1 MNAQNAPQT
10 ARRAQQDMADE
21 DTPFIRNCWYVACFS
36 SDVEDGKLFSRVL
49 LGEPV
54 VFYRLRDRTVA
65 AMKDRCPHR
74 SFPLSAGRLVDDEIV
89 CGYHGMRYR
98 SDGRCT
104 SVPTQQR
111 AAGAITTRAYV
122 VVEQA
127 PLVWI
132 WIGDPAHAATTTP
145 PTEHWM
151 LENSSW
157 ASSRSYLK
165 VASSYVF
172 LHENL
177 LDLSHLTF
185 LHANTFG
192 TPDYALAPY
201 ETHIGADVIEVKRAV
216 QPTRL
221 PPMYAEPLGLTDVD
235 AARIV
240 TSTYKTPGLSIS
252 AVVLRDLTKPE
263 ATREDHHIRTAQL
276 VTPCDRDHVHYHFVV
291 SRDFAT
297 GSTDVT
303 DFILE
308 SLLAAFAEDVFALE
322 SIAKTRQLDPD
333 PHFREFS
340 VASDRAGVTLRR
352 WLLKR
357 ALAEREPTTLEA
369 APA

>member
-1 MNAQNAPQT
+1 MNAQPDSSQR
-10 ARRAQQDMADE
+10 ARAHLADE
-21 DTPFIRNCWYVACFS
+21 TTPFIRNCWYVACFS
-36 SDVEDGKLFSRVL
+36 TDLEEGKLFARVL

-54 VFYRLRDRTVA
+54 VLYRLRDHRLV

-74 SFPLSAGRLVDDEIV
+74 SFPLSAGRLINDELE
-89 CGYHGMRYR
+89 CGYHGLRYS

-104 SVPTQQR
+104 LVPTQDR
-111 AAGAITTRAYV
+111 APSAIKVQTYV

-132 WIGDPAHAATTTP
+132 WMGDPTVGLSTAP
-145 PTEHWM
+145 PSEDWM
-151 LENSSW
+151 LASSSW
-157 ASSRSYLK
+157 SSARSYLK

-192 TPDYALAPY
+192 TPDYARAPY
-201 ETHIGADVIEVKRAV
+201 ETCIGSDTIEVKRNV

-221 PPMYAEPLGLTDVD
+221 PPMYAEPLNMTGVD

-252 AVVLRDLTKPE
+252 AVVLRDLTKSE
-263 ATREDHHIRTAQL
+263 TERVDHHIRTAQL

-291 SRDFAT
+291 SRDFAISSEEVS
-297 GSTDVT
+297 G
-303 DFILE
+303 FIMKA
-308 SLLAAFAEDVFALE
+308 LLAAFAEDVFALE
-322 SIAKTRQLDPD
+322 SIAKNRQLDP
-333 PHFREFS
+333 EFQFQEYS
-340 VASDRAGVTLRR
+340 VASDKAGVTLRR
-352 WLLKR
+352 WLLR
-357 ALAEREPTTLEA
+357 SALAEQPA
-369 APA
+369 AAGASSHS

>member
-1 MNAQNAPQT
+1 MNSQHASENP
-10 ARRAQQDMADE
+10 RRSPEDTADE

-36 SDVEDGKLFSRVL
+36 DDLEEGRLFPRVL

-54 VFYRLRDRTVA
+54 VLYRLRDRTVV

-74 SFPLSAGRLVDDEIV
+74 SFPLSAGRLVDDEII

-104 SVPTQQR
+104 LVPTQR
-111 AAGAITTRAYV
+111 STPGAIRTLTYV
-122 VVEQA
+122 VIEQA
-127 PLVWI
+127 PLIWI
-132 WIGDPAHAATTTP
+132 WMGDPARAAASTP
-145 PTEHWM
+145 PSEHWM
-151 LENSSW
+151 LADSSW
-157 ASSRSYLK
+157 AASRSYLK
-165 VASSYVF
+165 VGSSYVF

-201 ETHIGADVIEVKRAV
+201 ETRIDADVIEVRRAV

-221 PPMYAEPLGLTDVD
+221 PPIYAEPLGLNGVD

-240 TSTYKTPGLSIS
+240 TSTYRTPGLSIS

-263 ATREDHHIRTAQL
+263 VARIDHNIRTAQL

-297 GSTDVT
+297 GSAEVT
-303 DFILE
+303 EFILK
-308 SLLAAFAEDVFALE
+308 SILAAFAEDVFALE
-322 SIAKTRQLDPD
+322 SIAKTRQLDPE

-357 ALAEREPTTLEA
+357 ALEEGEPSARES
-369 APA
+369 APV

>member
-1 MNAQNAPQT
+1 
-10 ARRAQQDMADE
+10 
-21 DTPFIRNCWYVACFS
+21 
-36 SDVEDGKLFSRVL
+36 
-49 LGEPV
+49 
-54 VFYRLRDRTVA
+54 
-65 AMKDRCPHR
+65 
-74 SFPLSAGRLVDDEIV
+74 
-89 CGYHGMRYR
+89 MRYR

-104 SVPTQQR
+104 LVPTHQR
-111 AAGAITTRAYV
+111 APGAITTRTYV

-132 WIGDPAHAATTTP
+132 WMGDPARAAAGAP

-151 LENSSW
+151 LADSSW

-165 VASSYVF
+165 VASNYVF

-185 LHANTFG
+185 LHASTFG

-201 ETHIGADVIEVKRAV
+201 ETHIGADVIEVKRTV

-221 PPMYAEPLGLTDVD
+221 PPMYAEPLGLTGVD

-252 AVVLRDLTKPE
+252 AVLLRDLTKSE
-263 ATREDHHIRTAQL
+263 VTREDHHIATAQL
-276 VTPCDRDHVHYHFVV
+276 VTPYDRDHVHYHFVV

-297 GSTDVT
+297 GSVDVT
-303 DFILE
+303 DFIHK

-352 WLLKR
+352 WLLR
-357 ALAEREPTTLEA
+357 GALAEREASAREP
-369 APA
+369 APG

>member
-1 MNAQNAPQT
+1 LGFDELA
-10 ARRAQQDMADE
+10 ADE
-21 DTPFIRNCWYVACFS
+21 GGGMSPALHGFGDFNILGVDAGDELRGIAAGNSEA
-36 SDVEDGKLFSRVL
+36 L
-49 LGEPV
+49 LQGLIAHEEE
-54 VFYRLRDRTVA
+54 LGD
-65 AMKDRCPHR
+65 PHR
-74 SFPLSAGRLVDDEIV
+74 AG
-89 CGYHGMRYR
+89 
-98 SDGRCT
+98 
-104 SVPTQQR
+104 
-111 AAGAITTRAYV
+111 
-122 VVEQA
+122 
-127 PLVWI
+127 
-132 WIGDPAHAATTTP
+132 TP

-151 LENSSW
+151 LADSTW

-165 VASSYVF
+165 VASNYVF

-185 LHANTFG
+185 LHASTFG

-221 PPMYAEPLGLTDVD
+221 PPIYAEPLGLTGVD

-252 AVVLRDLTKPE
+252 AVLLRDLTKSE
-263 ATREDHHIRTAQL
+263 ATRVDHHIRTAQL

-297 GSTDVT
+297 GSEDVT
-303 DFILE
+303 DFIQK
-308 SLLAAFAEDVFALE
+308 SILAAFAEDVFALE
-322 SIAKTRQLDPD
+322 SIAKTRELDSD
-333 PHFREFS
+333 PNFREFS

-357 ALAEREPTTLEA
+357 ALAEQEPPVREPA
-369 APA
+369 SA

>member
-1 MNAQNAPQT
+1 MNAQHAPEA
-10 ARRAQQDMADE
+10 ARRAQEDLADE
-21 DTPFIRNCWYVACFS
+21 NTPFIRNCWYVACFS
-36 SDVEDGKLFSRVL
+36 RDIEEGKLFSRVL

-54 VFYRLRDRTVA
+54 VLYRLRDKTVV

-74 SFPLSAGRLVDDEIV
+74 SFPLSAGRLVDDEVV

-104 SVPTQQR
+104 VVPSQQR
-111 AAGAITTRAYV
+111 APGAITAQTYV
-122 VVEQA
+122 VVEHA

-132 WIGDPAHAATTTP
+132 WMGDPARAAATPP
-145 PTEHWM
+145 PTEDWM
-151 LENSSW
+151 RADSSW
-157 ASSRSYLK
+157 ASSLGYLK

-192 TPDYALAPY
+192 TPDSALAPY
-201 ETHIGADVIEVKRAV
+201 ETRIDADVIEVKRTV

-221 PPMYAEPLGLTDVD
+221 PPIYAEPLGLTGVD

-252 AVVLRDLTKPE
+252 AVRLRDLTKSE
-263 ATREDHHIRTAQL
+263 AIRQDHHIRTAQL
-276 VTPCDRDHVHYHFVV
+276 VTPYDRENVNYHFVMA
-291 SRDFAT
+291 RDFAT
-297 GSTDVT
+297 GSEEVT
-303 DFILE
+303 GFIHQA
-308 SLLAAFAEDVFALE
+308 LLAAFAEDVFALE
-322 SIAKTRQLDPD
+322 SMTKIRQLDPD
-333 PHFREFS
+333 PGFREFS
-340 VASDRAGVTLRR
+340 VATDRAGVTLRR

-357 ALAEREPTTLEA
+357 ALAEREV
-369 APA
+369 PAGGPVPA

>member
-1 MNAQNAPQT
+1 MNTQHAPES
-10 ARRAQQDMADE
+10 ARRAQEDMADE

-36 SDVEDGKLFSRVL
+36 SDLEEGKLFSRL
-49 LGEPV
+49 LLNIPV
-54 VFYRLRDRTVA
+54 VIYRLRDRTVV

-104 SVPTQQR
+104 LVPTQQR
-111 AAGAITTRAYV
+111 APSAITTQTYV

-132 WIGDPAHAATTTP
+132 WMGDTARAAASTL

-151 LENSSW
+151 LANSPW
-157 ASSRSYLK
+157 AASRSYLR

-185 LHANTFG
+185 LHENSFG

-201 ETHIGADVIEVKRAV
+201 ETHVGTDVIEVKRSV

-221 PPMYAEPLGLTDVD
+221 PPIYAEPLGLTGVD

-240 TSTYKTPGLSIS
+240 TSTYRTPGLSIS

-263 ATREDHHIRTAQL
+263 ESRVDHHIRTAQL
-276 VTPCDRDHVHYHFVV
+276 VTPCDRGHVHYHFIVA
-291 SRDFAT
+291 RDFAT
-297 GSTDVT
+297 GSVDVT
-303 DFILE
+303 HFIHE
-308 SLLAAFAEDVFALE
+308 SILAAFAEDVFALE
-322 SIAKTRQLDPD
+322 SIAKVRQLDPEL
-333 PHFREFS
+333 HFREFS

-357 ALAEREPTTLEA
+357 ALAERESPAGEA

>member
-1 MNAQNAPQT
+1 MNTHSDTA
-10 ARRAQQDMADE
+10 ARRGQEDMADE

-36 SDVEDGKLFSRVL
+36 ADLEEGKLFSRIV

-54 VFYRLRDRTVA
+54 VLFRLRDRKIV

-104 SVPTQQR
+104 LVPTQNR
-111 AAGAITTRAYV
+111 AASAIKVPTYV
-122 VVEQA
+122 VLEQV

-132 WIGDPAHAATTTP
+132 WMGAPALAAAAAP
-145 PTEHWM
+145 PSEHWM
-151 LENSSW
+151 LAGSSW
-157 ASSRSYLK
+157 AASRSYLK
-165 VASSYVF
+165 VSSNYVF

-201 ETHIGADVIEVKRAV
+201 ETHIGADVIEVKRHV
-216 QPTRL
+216 QPTHL
-221 PPMYAEPLGLTDVD
+221 PPIYAEPLGLTGVD

-240 TSTYKTPGLSIS
+240 TSTYRTPGLSIS
-252 AVVLRDLTKPE
+252 AVALRDLTKPE
-263 ATREDHHIRTAQL
+263 TTRVDHHIRTAQL

-291 SRDFAT
+291 ARDFAA
-297 GSTDVT
+297 DAEHVT
-303 DFILE
+303 AFILR
-308 SLLAAFAEDVFALE
+308 SILAAFAEDVFALE
-322 SIAKTRQLDPD
+322 SMAKTRKLDPD
-333 PHFREFS
+333 PNFREFS

-352 WLLKR
+352 WLLQR
-357 ALAEREPTTLEA
+357 ALAERDTAHEA
-369 APA
+369 VPS

>member
-1 MNAQNAPQT
+1 
-10 ARRAQQDMADE
+10 MADE

-36 SDVEDGKLFSRVL
+36 GDLEDGKLFSRVL

-54 VFYRLRDRTVA
+54 VLYRLRDRTVV

-74 SFPLSAGRLVDDEIV
+74 SFPLSAGRLVEDEIV

-104 SVPTQQR
+104 LVPTQQR
-111 AAGAITTRAYV
+111 APSAITTQTYV
-122 VVEQA
+122 VVEHA

-132 WIGDPAHAATTTP
+132 WMGDPARAAASKP

-151 LENSSW
+151 LADSSW
-157 ASSRSYLK
+157 ASSRNYLK

-201 ETHIGADVIEVKRAV
+201 EDPYRCRRDRGRGG
-216 QPTRL
+216 PSSRL
-221 PPMYAEPLGLTDVD
+221 ACRRSTLEPLGLTGVD

-252 AVVLRDLTKPE
+252 AVLLRDLTKPE
-263 ATREDHHIRTAQL
+263 ATREDHHIATAQL
-276 VTPCDRDHVHYHFVV
+276 VTPCDPR
-291 SRDFAT
+291 SC
-297 GSTDVT
+297 
-303 DFILE
+303 
-308 SLLAAFAEDVFALE
+308 AL
-322 SIAKTRQLDPD
+322 P
-333 PHFREFS
+333 FRR
-340 VASDRAGVTLRR
+340 RA
-352 WLLKR
+352 
-357 ALAEREPTTLEA
+357 
-369 APA
+369 

>member
-1 MNAQNAPQT
+1 MHAQHAPET
-10 ARRAQQDMADE
+10 TRRAQEDMADE

-36 SDVEDGKLFSRVL
+36 GDLEQGKLFSRVL
-49 LGEPV
+49 LGKPV
-54 VFYRLRDRTVA
+54 VLYRLSDRTVV

-104 SVPTQQR
+104 LVPSQQR
-111 AAGAITTRAYV
+111 ASSAITTQTYV

-132 WIGDPAHAATTTP
+132 WMGDPARAAVCTP

-151 LENSSW
+151 LADSSW
-157 ASSRSYLK
+157 AASRSYLK
-165 VASSYVF
+165 VASNYVF

-192 TPDYALAPY
+192 TPDYAFAPY

-221 PPMYAEPLGLTDVD
+221 PPVYAEPLGLTGVD

-240 TSTYKTPGLSIS
+240 TSTYRTPGLSIS

-291 SRDFAT
+291 ARDFAT
-297 GSTDVT
+297 DSEEVT
-303 DFILE
+303 DFILK
-308 SLLAAFAEDVFALE
+308 SILAAFAEDVFALE

-333 PHFREFS
+333 THFREFS
-340 VASDRAGVTLRR
+340 VATDRAGVTLRR
-352 WLLKR
+352 WLLKG
-357 ALAEREPTTLEA
+357 ALADREPPAREP
-369 APA
+369 APG

>member
-1 MNAQNAPQT
+1 MNAQHAPEA
-10 ARRAQQDMADE
+10 ARRAQDDMADE
-21 DTPFIRNCWYVACFS
+21 DTPFIHNCWYVACFS
-36 SDVEDGKLFSRVL
+36 DDLEDGQLFARVL

-54 VFYRLRDRTVA
+54 VLYRLRDRTVV

-74 SFPLSAGRLVDDEIV
+74 SFPLSAGRLVDDELV

-104 SVPTQQR
+104 SVPTQPR
-111 AAGAITTRAYV
+111 APSAITTRTYAIM
-122 VVEQA
+122 EQA

-132 WIGDPAHAATTTP
+132 WMGDPAAAAASTP

-151 LENSSW
+151 LADSSW
-157 ASSRSYLK
+157 AASRNYLK

-201 ETHIGADVIEVKRAV
+201 ETHIDADVIQVKRAV

-221 PPMYAEPLGLTDVD
+221 PPIYAEPLGLTGVD

-263 ATREDHHIRTAQL
+263 AAREDHHIRTAQL
-276 VTPCDRDHVHYHFVV
+276 VTPCDRDHVHYHFIV

-297 GSTDVT
+297 DSVDVSAL
-303 DFILE
+303 ILK

-322 SIAKTRQLDPD
+322 GIAKIRRLDRDPD
-333 PHFREFS
+333 FREFS

-357 ALAEREPTTLEA
+357 ALAEREPARLDPGSA
-369 APA
+369 

>member
-1 MNAQNAPQT
+1 MNPPTSEPARPAQE
-10 ARRAQQDMADE
+10 DIADE

-36 SDVEDGKLFSRVL
+36 DNLEEGKLFSRVL

-54 VFYRLRDRTVA
+54 VLYRLRDRTVV

-104 SVPTQQR
+104 LVPTQQH
-111 AAGAITTRAYV
+111 APTAIKTQTYV
-122 VVEQA
+122 VVEQT

-132 WIGDPAHAATTTP
+132 WMGDPARAAASTP
-145 PTEHWM
+145 PTEDWM
-151 LENSSW
+151 LNASW

-165 VASSYVF
+165 VACNYVF

-201 ETHIGADVIEVKRAV
+201 ETHIGADEIEVKRAV

-221 PPMYAEPLGLTDVD
+221 PPIY
-235 AARIV
+235 
-240 TSTYKTPGLSIS
+240 
-252 AVVLRDLTKPE
+252 
-263 ATREDHHIRTAQL
+263 
-276 VTPCDRDHVHYHFVV
+276 
-291 SRDFAT
+291 
-297 GSTDVT
+297 
-303 DFILE
+303 
-308 SLLAAFAEDVFALE
+308 
-322 SIAKTRQLDPD
+322 
-333 PHFREFS
+333 
-340 VASDRAGVTLRR
+340 
-352 WLLKR
+352 
-357 ALAEREPTTLEA
+357 A
-369 APA
+369 APLA

>member
-1 MNAQNAPQT
+1 MNAERAPES
-10 ARRAQQDMADE
+10 ARRAQEDMADE
-21 DTPFIRNCWYVACFS
+21 DTPFIRHCWYVACFS
-36 SDVEDGKLFSRVL
+36 ADLEEGKLFSRVL

-54 VFYRLRDRTVA
+54 VLYRLRDSTVV

-111 AAGAITTRAYV
+111 APSAITTQTYV
-122 VVEQA
+122 VVERA

-132 WIGDPAHAATTTP
+132 WMGAPDRAATSTP

-151 LENSSW
+151 LDDSSW

-201 ETHIGADVIEVKRAV
+201 ETHINADVIEVRRAV

-221 PPMYAEPLGLTDVD
+221 PPIYAEPLGLTGVD

-240 TSTYKTPGLSIS
+240 TSTYRTPGLSIS
-252 AVVLRDLTKPE
+252 AVLLRDLTKPE
-263 ATREDHHIRTAQL
+263 ATRVDHHIRTAQL

-297 GSTDVT
+297 GSDDVT
-303 DFILE
+303 DFIHK

-322 SIAKTRQLDPD
+322 SIAKTRELDPD
-333 PHFREFS
+333 RHFREFS
-340 VASDRAGVTLRR
+340 VATDRAGVTLRR

-357 ALAEREPTTLEA
+357 SLAERDPPAGEP

>member
-1 MNAQNAPQT
+1 MNAQSESEAA
-10 ARRAQQDMADE
+10 ARRGQEDMADE

-36 SDVEDGKLFSRVL
+36 TDIEEGELFSRVL

-54 VFYRLRDRTVA
+54 VFYRLRDLKIA

-74 SFPLSAGRLVDDEIV
+74 SFPLSAGRLVADEII

-98 SDGRCT
+98 SDGRCAL
-104 SVPTQQR
+104 VPTLNR
-111 AAGAITTRAYV
+111 PASAIRVPTYV
-122 VVEQA
+122 VLEQA

-132 WIGDPAHAATTTP
+132 WMGDPALAATTAP
-145 PTEHWM
+145 PSEHWM
-151 LENSSW
+151 LAGSSW
-157 ASSRSYLK
+157 AASRSYLK
-165 VASSYVF
+165 VSSNYVF

-201 ETHIGADVIEVKRAV
+201 ETHIGADVIEVKRNV
-216 QPTRL
+216 QPTHL
-221 PPMYAEPLGLTDVD
+221 PPIYAEPLGLTGVD

-240 TSTYKTPGLSIS
+240 TSTYRTPGLSIS

-263 ATREDHHIRTAQL
+263 AARVDHHIRTAQL

-291 SRDFAT
+291 ARDFAT
-297 GSTDVT
+297 DAEHVT
-303 DFILE
+303 TLILRSILE
-308 SLLAAFAEDVFALE
+308 AFAEDVFALE
-322 SIAKTRQLDPD
+322 SMAKTRQLDPD
-333 PHFREFS
+333 PRFREFS

-352 WLLKR
+352 WLLTR
-357 ALAEREPTTLEA
+357 ALAERETAREA
-369 APA
+369 APT

>member
-1 MNAQNAPQT
+1 MNAQHAPGT
-10 ARRAQQDMADE
+10 AHRALQDMADE

-36 SDVEDGKLFSRVL
+36 SDLEEGKLFPRVL
-49 LGEPV
+49 LGVPV
-54 VFYRLRDRTVA
+54 VLYRLRDRTVV

-74 SFPLSAGRLVDDEIV
+74 SFPLSAGRLIDDDIV

-98 SDGRCT
+98 ADGRCT
-104 SVPTQQR
+104 LVPSQPR
-111 AAGAITTRAYV
+111 APSAITTRTYM
-122 VVEQA
+122 VVERA

-132 WIGDPAHAATTTP
+132 WMGDPALAAASTP

-151 LENSSW
+151 LADSSW

-185 LHANTFG
+185 LHADTFG

-201 ETHIGADVIEVKRAV
+201 ETHIDADVIEVRRTV

-221 PPMYAEPLGLTDVD
+221 PPIYAEPLGLTGVD

-252 AVVLRDLTKPE
+252 AVLLRDLTKSE

-276 VTPCDRDHVHYHFVV
+276 VTPCDRDHVNYHFVV

-297 GSTDVT
+297 GSKEVT
-303 DFILE
+303 AFIHK
-308 SLLAAFAEDVFALE
+308 SILAAFAEDVFALE
-322 SIAKTRQLDPD
+322 SMAKIRRLDPD
-333 PHFREFS
+333 PGFREFS
-340 VASDRAGVTLRR
+340 VATDRAGVTLRR
-352 WLLKR
+352 WLLKGAR
-357 ALAEREPTTLEA
+357 AEHAASADDPTPE
-369 APA
+369 

>member
-1 MNAQNAPQT
+1 MNAQHTPDS
-10 ARRAQQDMADE
+10 ARRAQDDMADE

-36 SDVEDGKLFSRVL
+36 GDLEEGKLFPRVL

-54 VFYRLRDRTVA
+54 VLYRLRDRTVV

-104 SVPTQQR
+104 LVPTQQR
-111 AAGAITTRAYV
+111 AASAIATQTYL

-132 WIGDPAHAATTTP
+132 WMGDHAGAAASTP
-145 PTEHWM
+145 PSEHWM
-151 LENSSW
+151 LADSFW

-201 ETHIGADVIEVKRAV
+201 ETHIGTDVIEVRRAV

-221 PPMYAEPLGLTDVD
+221 PPMYAEPLGLTGVD

-263 ATREDHHIRTAQL
+263 ETREDHHIRTAQL

-297 GSTDVT
+297 DSVEVT
-303 DFILE
+303 ELVLK

-322 SIAKTRQLDPD
+322 SIATTRQLDPN

-357 ALAEREPTTLEA
+357 ALAEREPTSLDP

>member
-1 MNAQNAPQT
+1 MTAQSDT
-10 ARRAQQDMADE
+10 GRRMQEDMADE
-21 DTPFIRNCWYVACFS
+21 DTPFIRNCWYVACLS
-36 SDVEDGKLFSRVL
+36 GDLDEGKLFSRVL

-54 VFYRLRDRTVA
+54 VLYRLNNRTVV

-74 SFPLSAGRLVDDEIV
+74 SFPLSAGRLIDDELV

-104 SVPTQQR
+104 LVPTQQR
-111 AAGAITTRAYV
+111 APSAIRTQTYV

-132 WIGDPAHAATTTP
+132 WMGDPARAAASSP

-151 LENSSW
+151 LADSSW

-165 VASSYVF
+165 VASNYVF

-201 ETHIGADVIEVKRAV
+201 ETHIGADVIEVRRAV

-221 PPMYAEPLGLTDVD
+221 PPIYAEPLGLTGVD

-240 TSTYKTPGLSIS
+240 TSTYRTPGLSIS

-297 GSTDVT
+297 RSQEVT
-303 DFILE
+303 DFVLRSI
-308 SLLAAFAEDVFALE
+308 LAAFAEDVFALE

-333 PHFREFS
+333 PHAREFS
-340 VASDRAGVTLRR
+340 VATDRAGVTLRR
-352 WLLKR
+352 WLLKH
-357 ALAEREPTTLEA
+357 ALAEREA
-369 APA
+369 AACETVPG